1 MLIDIVAKE
10 TETIMNNFWTTKLN
24 NNLNH
29 LIYYEDEC
37 QNTYIMVIYNI
48 IYNNMVIPLT
58 NYR

>member
-10 TETIMNNFWTTKLN
+10 TETVMNNFWTAKLN

-37 QNTYIMVIYNI
+37 QNTYNTTGKLQVTF
-48 IYNNMVIPLT
+48 LSCL
-58 NYR
+58 